1 MKKERKAETVF
12 YQEEKL
18 QARECRL
25 FLIEGRVQ
33 GVWFREST
41 RRTAQPLGI
50 TGHAKNM
57 GDGSVQVLACGEQSA
72 LKRLAEWLE
81 QGPPLARVD
90 RVEWIVS
97 SSACPDSFHGLSNP
111 DILPRRTW

>member
-1 MKKERKAETVF
+1 MKTEREAKTTVYQKE
-12 YQEEKL
+12 EEL

-33 GVWFREST
+33 GVLFREST
-41 RRTAQPLGI
+41 RRAALPLGI

-57 GDGSVQVLACGEQSA
+57 EDGSVQVLACGEPGA
-72 LKRLAEWLE
+72 LNQLAEWLN
-81 QGPPLARVD
+81 QGPPMARVD

-97 SSACPDSFHGLSNP
+97 SSNCPQSFVTL
-111 DILPRRTW
+111 